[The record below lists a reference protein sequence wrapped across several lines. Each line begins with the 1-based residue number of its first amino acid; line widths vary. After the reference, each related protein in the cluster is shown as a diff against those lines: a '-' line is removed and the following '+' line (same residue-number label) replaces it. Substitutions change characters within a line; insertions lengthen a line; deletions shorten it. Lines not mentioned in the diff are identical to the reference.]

1 MHIFDELKSV
11 VWYFKRRMKKP
22 YAKHWKKVRFLIIL
36 VMIQLLTAFTLVTW
50 FAILTSRRLQLAGH
64 KPYALVGGATGLIGD
79 PSFKDAERSL
89 QTKKLFK
96 NGFAPFKGNCLVSS
110 ILKMVTIK
118 PKWSTTTIG
127 SEALALL
134 TSFEMLENTLRSML

>member
-1 MHIFDELKSV
+1 MRS
-11 VWYFKRRMKKP
+11 
-22 YAKHWKKVRFLIIL
+22 
-36 VMIQLLTAFTLVTW
+36 
-50 FAILTSRRLQLAGH
+50 LAG
-64 KPYALVGGATGLIGD
+64 AIGLIGD

-89 QTKKLFK
+89 QTKKLYK

-127 SEALALL
+127 SEALALS
-134 TSFEMLENTLRSML
+134 TSFVMSENTLQSML